1 VRTDSDAVK
10 HRGISCLAVDMRSP
24 GITWRPLVQLS
35 GRSEFNELFLDEVRV
50 PLANTIGPVNG
61 GWPLVR
67 AALAHE
73 RGTLWAFEFKIR
85 LQNAAQALIDLY
97 RRRAIGALRQDVAQ
111 AYIEAQ
117 IFAAHTLRILP
128 RLHDA
133 ADAPPEAALQKLF
146 GSEIQQRTCELA
158 MALLGPDGALSG
170 AAWQE
175 AYLYSRSVTISSGTS
190 EILRTLLAER
200 ALGLPRG

>member
-1 VRTDSDAVK
+1 
-10 HRGISCLAVDMRSP
+10 
-24 GITWRPLVQLS
+24 LVQLS

-85 LQNAAQALIDLY
+85 LQNAAQALADLY
-97 RRRAIGALRQDVAQ
+97 RRRGIPALRQDVAQ

-117 IFAAHTLRILP
+117 IFAAHTLRNLP
-128 RLHDA
+128 RLH
-133 ADAPPEAALQKLF
+133 
-146 GSEIQQRTCELA
+146 EIGRASCRERVR
-158 MALLGPDGALSG
+158 GPG
-170 AAWQE
+170 
-175 AYLYSRSVTISSGTS
+175 
-190 EILRTLLAER
+190 
-200 ALGLPRG
+200 